1 MSIENYLLMSDGE
14 WMSKNY
20 NLGEI
25 QQTYENFRIV
35 CSEVNQYFKANNIK
49 RKKVILSEQMK
60 KNEKQLRQLSIQN
73 ELAKEDMKYDILNEK
88 REKALFNK
96 GVISESEYE
105 ESSRMRIKAEQGKVS
120 NEANLTSAE
129 LNIMQK
135 KQQIIELDMQYSDDV
150 NGFYRQI
157 TQLRQQLLTTIE
169 QWMYT
174 YLIMSPIEGRVS
186 FLKYW
191 SDNQYVAN
199 GVTLA
204 SILPSAES
212 AVIGR
217 MEVATANFGKVK
229 KDETVVVKLNGY
241 PYMEFGYLLGKIKN
255 ISSVP
260 DENNNYIVEVV
271 FPNGLKTTYN
281 KPVRMIQRMDGS
293 GQIIVK
299 DLRLIERFIQPV
311 RELFFRS
318 Y

>member
-1 MSIENYLLMSDGE
+1 
-14 WMSKNY
+14 
-20 NLGEI
+20 
-25 QQTYENFRIV
+25 
-35 CSEVNQYFKANNIK
+35 
-49 RKKVILSEQMK
+49 
-60 KNEKQLRQLSIQN
+60 
-73 ELAKEDMKYDILNEK
+73 
-88 REKALFNK
+88 
-96 GVISESEYE
+96 
-105 ESSRMRIKAEQGKVS
+105 
-120 NEANLTSAE
+120 
-129 LNIMQK
+129 
-135 KQQIIELDMQYSDDV
+135 
-150 NGFYRQI
+150 
-157 TQLRQQLLTTIE
+157 
-169 QWMYT
+169 
-174 YLIMSPIEGRVS
+174 
-186 FLKYW
+186 
-191 SDNQYVAN
+191 
-199 GVTLA
+199 
-204 SILPSAES
+204 
-212 AVIGR
+212 